1 MILVTIDV
9 MNMSVGMKRDIGI
22 ACASKDLRRI
32 KKVLHAVVV
41 CVSAVFAL
49 TAIIIGIPNFGVV
62 NALGIGTQYIL
73 IIIVMLYSMALQ
85 QVFSEALVAL
95 MRSKDTML
103 PLLVG
108 SIARIPILL
117 VIIAFFDRTEF
128 GVVIAYSS
136 MLVISTPL
144 LAIYLIKSI
153 RGSLEMVSGTGVS
166 VRQLLKSSMAGWV
179 PQIIRVLGSQLGVV
193 AIFAIGGALEAGRFY
208 VPMSIFLVALFIV
221 TGINRVSHSLIAGLS
236 SMEAQKS
243 YFIYF
248 TRMAFMFTM
257 PITTPLVFFAGDF
270 LSLIGD
276 EFNVSAT
283 ALIILMLSLPVV
295 IVSEMLYY
303 FAYGR
308 GDNKL
313 VLYLGLVGNIP
324 RTILYFVLVPILGV
338 NGAALAY
345 VIGSISQAMLS
356 VKFIRSYELRL
367 QYKKY
372 VLLTL
377 IPLAIGSLVWILH
390 INYIISSAIMLIGSS
405 FVYVK
410 IGLFTQNELRNI
422 IFASLPQRVAE
433 SIFPRLSSILQK
445 VMGN

>member
-1 MILVTIDV
+1 
-9 MNMSVGMKRDIGI
+9 
-22 ACASKDLRRI
+22 
-32 KKVLHAVVV
+32 
-41 CVSAVFAL
+41 
-49 TAIIIGIPNFGVV
+49 
-62 NALGIGTQYIL
+62 
-73 IIIVMLYSMALQ
+73 
-85 QVFSEALVAL
+85 
-95 MRSKDTML
+95 
-103 PLLVG
+103 
-108 SIARIPILL
+108 
-117 VIIAFFDRTEF
+117 
-128 GVVIAYSS
+128 
-136 MLVISTPL
+136 
-144 LAIYLIKSI
+144 
-153 RGSLEMVSGTGVS
+153 
-166 VRQLLKSSMAGWV
+166 
-179 PQIIRVLGSQLGVV
+179 
-193 AIFAIGGALEAGRFY
+193 
-208 VPMSIFLVALFIV
+208 
-221 TGINRVSHSLIAGLS
+221 
-236 SMEAQKS
+236 
-243 YFIYF
+243 
-248 TRMAFMFTM
+248 MFTM